1 MSSNTSE
8 NKIPMTKTSRTS
20 DVSESSAIS
29 STVRKA
35 STVGRMSASTK
46 TSPQNNILS
55 SSKNRRVISS
65 SDSEEEESP
74 RIVKRTE
81 MKSPAKIVRR
91 PPTRINRSPSTSPE
105 PVKTVKSSATR
116 AVRSPS
122 NSPKPSRGRRSSSS
136 SSEKKV
142 APRSRRDL
150 SSSPEP
156 DSVRMVVPSTKKAV
170 PTFAN
175 IASGRVKTT
184 NLEMPVEEPLAELP
198 EMNEQGELA
207 SSVVLE
213 DAVLANEGEV
223 IERKTSPVGV
233 KKIPTNLVNLVN
245 KTPAPGPTKP
255 KYEAKNDGSVTYVL
269 VRITC
274 RENLAFIK
282 SWIDSIVEGDEDFKE
297 MLGGLYPIRAL
308 RVVHNRVPE
317 NMRNASNNNS
327 CYRDNYDQY
336 RESIVSLAA
345 IHPDVWDVIKLS
357 DYAKPNAFMDHQL
370 YMEEHKIRDT
380 ERPVREPERP
390 GQFACVPELFCC
402 FRDRKYITAEESMEQ
417 MYLKMQNMEECGFV
431 KHNEYTIRNP
441 RTSRDFD
448 AEPKLFCVITFADTV
463 PEIYRIY
470 IKTCL
475 DQTKFR
481 GQIDPSTITEDD
493 PVGKHIPYMCVISWA
508 RLEMM
513 EAIDDKYRSR
523 KTSSN
528 YQTVSKEAIS
538 KTLKGAG
545 KGRTKY

>member
-1 MSSNTSE
+1 
-8 NKIPMTKTSRTS
+8 
-20 DVSESSAIS
+20 
-29 STVRKA
+29 
-35 STVGRMSASTK
+35 
-46 TSPQNNILS
+46 
-55 SSKNRRVISS
+55 
-65 SDSEEEESP
+65 
-74 RIVKRTE
+74 
-81 MKSPAKIVRR
+81 
-91 PPTRINRSPSTSPE
+91 
-105 PVKTVKSSATR
+105 
-116 AVRSPS
+116 
-122 NSPKPSRGRRSSSS
+122 
-136 SSEKKV
+136 
-142 APRSRRDL
+142 
-150 SSSPEP
+150 
-156 DSVRMVVPSTKKAV
+156 
-170 PTFAN
+170 
-175 IASGRVKTT
+175 
-184 NLEMPVEEPLAELP
+184 
-198 EMNEQGELA
+198 
-207 SSVVLE
+207 
-213 DAVLANEGEV
+213 
-223 IERKTSPVGV
+223 
-233 KKIPTNLVNLVN
+233 
-245 KTPAPGPTKP
+245 
-255 KYEAKNDGSVTYVL
+255 L

-282 SWIDSIVEGDEDFKE
+282 AWIESIVNDNEDFKE

-308 RVVHNRVPE
+308 RVVHSRVPE
-317 NMRNASNNNS
+317 NMRNTGGNA

-345 IHPDVWDVIKLS
+345 IHPDVWEVIKLS

-402 FRDRKYITAEESMEQ
+402 FRDRKYITPEQSMEQ

-448 AEPKLFCVITFADTV
+448 AEPKLFCVITFADSV
-463 PEIYRIY
+463 PELHRIY

-493 PVGKHIPYMCVISWA
+493 PVGKHVPYMCVISWA

-538 KTLKGAG
+538 KTLKNAG
-545 KGRTKY
+545 KGRSKN